1 MAGLLGTWRSSVTII
16 FYVLIAVTIITLM
29 NHSNWAPQAK
39 VIRDSVSSHISKELI
54 QDEAHRKVFNG
65 RISSIA
71 SQQQHIGTDNPLS
84 QKVNLDTPVLDSAH
98 KSFKEFEGEAEGNSK
113 FQQYRTLYHQMMLG
127 RSMRQMLPPVL
138 LGLFCLLMILAMI
151 STDDTRIYSAT
162 ITLTQ
167 DVVMPLRK
175 KPFTPEQHVW
185 ALRLVAMGI
194 GVFFFCGSFF
204 MAQLDYIN
212 LFVTLM
218 CTMWLGGCGPVMIFG
233 LYSRFGTTAG
243 AFVSLIT
250 GMVMAIGGILV
261 QRNWADVVYPW
272 LLDLNLVE
280 PLGKFLSAVSKPL
293 NPYVVWEMDPVKFPI
308 NSYEFYFITML
319 ITLFLYCVVS
329 YFTKKEPFN
338 LDRMLHRGIYNLD
351 HDNKEGF
358 KWSFHTVFSKL
369 LGITKEYTRGDKVIA
384 WSFFM
389 YSFIW
394 EFVITFIIVIIWN
407 VISPWPLHWWGWYFF
422 IVYLVVPGI
431 MAAISTIWFGVG
443 GFIDLTRLFRDLK
456 ARIANPLDDG
466 WVEGHVSLA
475 DKAEFE
481 ELEHEIPKE
490 GHSDSEKDE

>member
-1 MAGLLGTWRSSVTII
+1 
-16 FYVLIAVTIITLM
+16 
-29 NHSNWAPQAK
+29 
-39 VIRDSVSSHISKELI
+39 
-54 QDEAHRKVFNG
+54 
-65 RISSIA
+65 
-71 SQQQHIGTDNPLS
+71 
-84 QKVNLDTPVLDSAH
+84 
-98 KSFKEFEGEAEGNSK
+98 
-113 FQQYRTLYHQMMLG
+113 
-127 RSMRQMLPPVL
+127 
-138 LGLFCLLMILAMI
+138 
-151 STDDTRIYSAT
+151 
-162 ITLTQ
+162 
-167 DVVMPLRK
+167 
-175 KPFTPEQHVW
+175 
-185 ALRLVAMGI
+185 
-194 GVFFFCGSFF
+194 
-204 MAQLDYIN
+204 
-212 LFVTLM
+212 
-218 CTMWLGGCGPVMIFG
+218 
-233 LYSRFGTTAG
+233 
-243 AFVSLIT
+243 
-250 GMVMAIGGILV
+250 
-261 QRNWADVVYPW
+261 
-272 LLDLNLVE
+272 
-280 PLGKFLSAVSKPL
+280 
-293 NPYVVWEMDPVKFPI
+293 
-308 NSYEFYFITML
+308 
-319 ITLFLYCVVS
+319 
-329 YFTKKEPFN
+329 
-338 LDRMLHRGIYNLD
+338 MLHRGIYNLD